1 MKLVNTMIRMDETR
15 QKIRIILLLF
25 IIIAPSFLFFEID
38 TQSPEISPLMSSQNY
53 NTIQDTRLI
62 SANPVI
68 TKQSYQ
74 KISPKFQALLKE
86 SNTDQV
92 ISCLVLLNEQ
102 PSNKIAQQLRAA
114 SGSSNMAQ
122 LRKSLYYETQK
133 AILPLQNTLN
143 IPIASLIGRILRNYV
158 VINALY
164 VELPL
169 QALPKLAE
177 LSQIARIEPDYE
189 LHIQLD
195 ISRSVVSN
203 TTYPGWDYSY
213 NGTGVVVAVCDT
225 GIDATHPALIGKII
239 NGSSFVPG
247 EDTDDYNGHGTHVA
261 GIIASTNSTY
271 QGLADGV
278 SLVNVKVMDS
288 TGSGHTIHL
297 YDGIEWL
304 LVNTSRGADVINL
317 SAGTTELTANGDSAL
332 SRFIDTI
339 ISSYHVVWAN
349 AAGNSGSSSS
359 TIEVPGDAIN
369 CISVANF
376 NDGNSRNPAVWTIA
390 SSSSRGPTIDG
401 REKPDIAAPGTNII
415 SCNNNWE
422 GTGQDFVSK
431 TGTSMSTPFVAA
443 GAALLWQYL
452 STVNN
457 TLNPDWYALTI
468 KGILLQTAYDLG
480 SVGYDYA
487 FGYGAIDLG
496 AAWNFLHEGDFVVD
510 TLSRPYGQCKY
521 RLDLETPQIINAT
534 LVWNRYGTTNYT
546 HTFYYDLSNLNLI
559 LQDANGAELA
569 SSWSGLDNVEH
580 ISYDA
585 SNGTYYLI
593 VEVSAFNHDPQDY
606 VICASSPLTFIEKIR
621 TWELYEILLIVSIVG
636 IIVVAAVYIALW
648 YRDRRKNLMTKD
660 SKGTSSW
667 PEWQPAPESPTPQS

>member
-1 MKLVNTMIRMDETR
+1 MEETR
-15 QKIRIILLLF
+15 RKIQIIFLLF
-25 IIIAPSFLFFEID
+25 IIIAPSFLFFEIR
-38 TQSPEISPLMSSQNY
+38 TKPPAISSSLSSQNY
-53 NTIQDTRLI
+53 NTIQDTHLI
-62 SANPVI
+62 ADNPI
-68 TKQSYQ
+68 TTKQPYQ
-74 KISPKFQALLKE
+74 KISPKFQTLLRD
-86 SNTDQV
+86 SNADQLV
-92 ISCLVLLNEQ
+92 TCLVLLNEQ
-102 PSNKIAQQLRAA
+102 PSDKIAQQLRAA
-114 SGSSNMAQ
+114 SDSSNMVQ

-133 AILPLQNTLN
+133 AILPLQNAIN
-143 IPIASLIGRILRNYV
+143 IPIASLNGRVLRNYV

-177 LSQIARIEPDYE
+177 LAQIARIEPDYE

-195 ISRSVVSN
+195 IGRLVISN
-203 TTYPGWDYSY
+203 NTAPGWNYLY

-225 GIDATHPALIGKII
+225 GIDKTHPALIGKVI
-239 NGSSFVPG
+239 NESSFVPG

-261 GIIASTNSTY
+261 GIIASTNNTY

-288 TGSGHTIHL
+288 TGSGHTVHL

-339 ISSYHVVWAN
+339 ISSYSVVWAN
-349 AAGNSGSSSS
+349 AAGNSGSASS

-376 NDGNSRNPAVWTIA
+376 NDGNSLNPAVWSIA
-390 SSSSRGPTIDG
+390 SSSSRGPTVDG
-401 REKPDIAAPGTNII
+401 REKPDIAAPGTNIM

-422 GTGQDFVSK
+422 GASQDFVSK

-452 STVNN
+452 TVSNS
-457 TLNPDWYALTI
+457 TLNPNWYALTI
-468 KGILLQTAYDLG
+468 KGILLHTAYDLG
-480 SVGYDYA
+480 SAGYDYA

-496 AAWNFLHEGDFVVD
+496 AAWNFLQEGDFEVE
-510 TLSRPYGQCKY
+510 TMSRPYGQCKY
-521 RLDLETPQIINAT
+521 RLDLETPQTINVT
-534 LVWNRYGTTNYT
+534 VVWNRYGSTNYT
-546 HTFYYDLSNLNLI
+546 HTFYYELSNLNLI
-559 LQDANGAELA
+559 LKNANGEEIA
-569 SSWSGLDNVEH
+569 SSRSGVDNVEH
-580 ISYDA
+580 ISYSA

-593 VEVSAFNHDPQDY
+593 VEVAAFNHDPQDY

-621 TWELYEILLIVSIVG
+621 TWELYEILLIISVVG
-636 IIVVAAVYIALW
+636 IIVVAAVYIVLW
-648 YRDRRKNLMTKD
+648 YRDRKKALIAKD
-660 SKGTSSW
+660 STDTSSW
-667 PEWQPAPESPTPQS
+667 PEWKPAPDSPTPKS